1 MQKVGA
7 RLREARVARGLS
19 LDDVAQIT
27 KITRPVL
34 VALEEGDTDALPA
47 LVFVR
52 GFVRSYA
59 RLVELDPNPIVR
71 DLERAARPGERGQ
84 AARDDRAIGDDLD
97 DRARRRRTVPVRSIA
112 ESTAR
117 QRTDILALQ
126 MAPHVERGASGIR
139 RGYAILLV
147 VAAGLLIAAW
157 LMVGAHRVPP
167 STAGNNGT
175 TNPVVPTL
183 HDHVDGVSSIT
194 DTQEA
199 DQSPIR

>member
-84 AARDDRAIGDDLD
+84 TARD